1 MIRSKLAKDSRREQT
16 VWISVTLEGTPSLT
30 PFQLFCNELGHS
42 QIMTPVSDSTWSA
55 TLQLHAE
62 LKEIADMLS
71 GEIGTKMYLSG
82 KVSLWGCVCV
92 WERDWVTVHFVCVP
106 FLIYAFIYQWMLRLF
121 PCLGC
126 CKQCCNEHWD
136 ACISSNHVFLWIYAQ
151 GWGCRV
157 IW

>member
-92 WERDWVTVHFVCVP
+92 WEREIDVFGFTYWYWTQGNYCEFGGT
-106 FLIYAFIYQWMLRLF
+106 MLET
-121 PCLGC
+121 G
-126 CKQCCNEHWD
+126 NYM
-136 ACISSNHVFLWIYAQ
+136 FLWVLL
-151 GWGCRV
+151 GECNWFP
-157 IW
+157 